1 MMGGFLSVFFGF
13 LEFLKLCKAP
23 KGDAEVPEGD
33 AAGDPDEPPGRGRRI
48 QSAASAPEAAA
59 DIVQLPD

>member
-1 MMGGFLSVFFGF
+1 MLHLNIIVIVVWKISFHFI
-13 LEFLKLCKAP
+13 K
-23 KGDAEVPEGD
+23 VPEGD